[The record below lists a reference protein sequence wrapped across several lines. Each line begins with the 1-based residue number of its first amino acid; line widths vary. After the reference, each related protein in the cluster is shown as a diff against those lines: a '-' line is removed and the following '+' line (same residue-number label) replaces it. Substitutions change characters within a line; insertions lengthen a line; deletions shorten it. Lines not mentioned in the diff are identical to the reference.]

1 MPELRGQVARFV
13 DIPGI
18 KALNK
23 VYRARRARLPS
34 DWANVP
40 HTLVS
45 GVAHA
50 TSSLSANLKG
60 GAAEEGP
67 LRRREY
73 RPDLFASPLGGG
85 GMGLITPDAD
95 LGGIAP
101 PDILTTNLDAY
112 TKGIQRTKEKDWVL
126 LGARRIGDLWKGTL
140 FEHEGKRGLGGLLN
154 RKSTVRDGGTDDSSD
169 EGSKA
174 RGAFQAIKG
183 LVG

>member
-1 MPELRGQVARFV
+1 MPELRGQVSRYV
-13 DIPGI
+13 DISGI

-34 DWANVP
+34 DWSNVP

-60 GAAEEGP
+60 GAAEDGP

-73 RPDLFASPLGGG
+73 RPDLSSSPLGGG

-101 PDILTTNLDAY
+101 PDVLTTNLDAY
-112 TKGIQRTKEKDWVL
+112 TKCILRTKEKDWTV
-126 LGARRIGDLWKGTL
+126 LGAKRVGDLWKGTL
-140 FEHEGKRGLGGLLN
+140 FEHEGRRGLGGLLG
-154 RKSTVRDGGTDDSSD
+154 RKGTVREGGTDDSSD
-169 EGSKA
+169 EGGKT